1 MAGSSGHLQ
10 AGSEVIIFEY
20 FLTQLAS
27 DSRPAYR
34 PGMTCRSEAPDEAK
48 MYNRQQAPV
57 AQWIERLT
65 SNQ

>member
-1 MAGSSGHLQ
+1 MAASLGHLQ
-10 AGSEVIIFEY
+10 AGSQVIISEFCD
-20 FLTQLAS
+20 TRLARE
-27 DSRPAYR
+27 SRPAYR
-34 PGMTCRSEAPDEAK
+34 PGMTCRQEAPDEAK